1 MANRPRATPKK
12 QLPLRALGA
21 VAVLTLATGTLN
33 GATQSE
39 SRHRAADN
47 AGSDHCQGRGIPANK
62 ISIQMFSYSNW
73 GNVIGTEKIFAEL
86 AAIGYENVEPFDG
99 SYEGRTAKEFSELLE
114 RHGLNAPTAHGSTDE
129 KTFAETIDFAKT
141 VGQRYTGSGGS
152 ASPGTAT
159 LRDTLETARTLNRLG
174 EKSKNSGTGKIFVHN
189 HQGEFTRQFPHPRT
203 GELTSAWELLA
214 EFTDPRYVTFELDV
228 LWAADAGVDVV
239 QLLSEYGERVELL
252 HVKDGFLNG
261 DERAVPTDLGEGE
274 LEWTPILDAAQ
285 KQVKYFIVERDL
297 APSTAEF
304 ARDSFEF
311 LSCYTC

>member
-1 MANRPRATPKK
+1 MTLSK
-12 QLPLRALGA
+12 LREPSIVWAK
-21 VAVLTLATGTLN
+21 
-33 GATQSE
+33 
-39 SRHRAADN
+39 SRK
-47 AGSDHCQGRGIPANK
+47 IP
-62 ISIQMFSYSNW
+62 
-73 GNVIGTEKIFAEL
+73 V
-86 AAIGYENVEPFDG
+86 
-99 SYEGRTAKEFSELLE
+99 R
-114 RHGLNAPTAHGSTDE
+114 
-129 KTFAETIDFAKT
+129 
-141 VGQRYTGSGGS
+141 
-152 ASPGTAT
+152 
-159 LRDTLETARTLNRLG
+159 
-174 EKSKNSGTGKIFVHN
+174 EKSLFITIKGNSLASFRILG
-189 HQGEFTRQFPHPRT
+189 R

-239 QLLSEYGERVELL
+239 QLLSDYGERVELL

-285 KQVKYFIVERDL
+285 KQVEYFIVERDL